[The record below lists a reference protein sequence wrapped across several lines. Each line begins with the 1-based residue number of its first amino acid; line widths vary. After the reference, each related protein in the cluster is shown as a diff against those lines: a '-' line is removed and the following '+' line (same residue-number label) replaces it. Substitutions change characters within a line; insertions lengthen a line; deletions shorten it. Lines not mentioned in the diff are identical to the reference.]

1 MILAVVAISVVAV
14 GLAGI
19 VIWQQLF
26 FFKQTQLLVNK
37 IMSGDYHAY
46 VRSDKPAVT
55 NQRVPVPQD
64 PPEDLRILQGF
75 QL

>member
-1 MILAVVAISVVAV
+1 MTAVLYVLLTVVVALIA
-14 GLAGI
+14 L
-19 VIWQQLF
+19 VIYTQVF
-26 FFKQTQLLVNK
+26 FFRQTQLLVNK

-46 VRSDKPAVT
+46 VRSEKPADIA
-55 NQRVPVPQD
+55 QRVPAPPD